1 MDGGVREETSS
12 AAQAT
17 ERSLLPGSDEIMIEA
32 GCVFGLLMGCGKT
45 VREHPV
51 KETGNLQQDPVE

>member
-1 MDGGVREETSS
+1 MNMERVRIV
-12 AAQAT
+12 
-17 ERSLLPGSDEIMIEA
+17 GEIMIEA

-51 KETGNLQQDPVE
+51 KETGNLQQDPAE